1 MFDGFLMGKGING
14 CLKDPFVFPFQSV
27 FTEDLIVQF
36 LTVLLQVLLHRSHDL
51 LREEITACVYNMA
64 AVDFEAFFAHFVAR
78 FLEQT
83 EGVDDGQRQMLKAN
97 LKTDTVSELSLL
109 SSMCTGIWH
118 LFRSLG

>member
-1 MFDGFLMGKGING
+1 M
-14 CLKDPFVFPFQSV
+14 
-27 FTEDLIVQF
+27 
-36 LTVLLQVLLHRSHDL
+36 
-51 LREEITACVYNMA
+51 YNMA

-109 SSMCTGIWH
+109 SRMCSGIWR

>member
-1 MFDGFLMGKGING
+1 
-14 CLKDPFVFPFQSV
+14 
-27 FTEDLIVQF
+27 
-36 LTVLLQVLLHRSHDL
+36 
-51 LREEITACVYNMA
+51 MA